1 MKQIRPLSVL
11 NLILTFVPWT
21 ILILRQYDFA
31 LQSPA
36 AEIII
41 TVYCIYIAGAFAFSL
56 YLHTKKNMRDILSG
70 IALILNS
77 IYLAGALVMICMS
90 IPSWIH

>member
-1 MKQIRPLSVL
+1 MKQVRPLSVL

-31 LQSPA
+31 LQSPG

-41 TVYCIYIAGAFAFSL
+41 AIYCVYIAAAFAFSL
-56 YLHTKKNMRDILSG
+56 YLYKKKNMRDVLSG
-70 IALILNS
+70 IALVLNS
-77 IYLAGALVMICMS
+77 IYLAGVLVLVCMS
-90 IPSWIH
+90 IPSWIQ